1 VKNGFGYTPWPAK
14 ALGKTKMDPVI
25 EVLEQF
31 KKEQDKIKI
40 DNGENAAFESQLNG
54 LKKR

>member
-1 VKNGFGYTPWPAK
+1 
-14 ALGKTKMDPVI
+14 MDPVI

-40 DNGENAAFESQLNG
+40 DGENAAFE
-54 LKKR
+54 KRS